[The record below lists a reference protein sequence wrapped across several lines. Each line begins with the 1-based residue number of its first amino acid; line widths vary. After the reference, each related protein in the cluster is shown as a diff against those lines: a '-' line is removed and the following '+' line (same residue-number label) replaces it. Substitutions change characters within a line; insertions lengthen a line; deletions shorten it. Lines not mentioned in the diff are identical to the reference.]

1 MTNTDI
7 SSAVVLNTLTPGS
20 LIDLETHSRH
30 YHIECLGGDE
40 IRISGHPHYCPRPT
54 SAYLKGS
61 LDQNGVFQPG
71 RIGPEMRL
79 IFLLNDRPV
88 TTSQVVN
95 VHVHQPG
102 LV

>member
-1 MTNTDI
+1 MTNTDT
-7 SSAVVLNTLTPGS
+7 SNALVLDTLTPGS

-30 YHIECLGGDE
+30 YQIECLGGDE

-54 SAYLKGS
+54 AARLKGS
-61 LDQNGVFQPG
+61 VDQNGVLQPG
-71 RIGPEMRL
+71 MIGSEMRL
-79 IFLLNDRPV
+79 IILLNDRPV

-95 VHVHQPG
+95 IHVHQAS

>member
-40 IRISGHPHYCPRPT
+40 IRISGHPHYCSRPT
-54 SAYLKGS
+54 TARLKGS
-61 LDQNGVFQPG
+61 LDQNGVLQPG
-71 RIGPEMRL
+71 RIEPEMRL

-88 TTSQVVN
+88 ATSQVVN
-95 VHVHQPG
+95 VHVHQPS